1 MKLSTED
8 IKLIAKKM
16 KKSGLTEVA
25 LEVDGAT
32 LILKNEP
39 VIEKEQVTHEVKRV
53 VSNEI
58 IEDVKKETT
67 EKKSI
72 KEEEKILSPMT
83 GTFYSKSSP
92 ENPAFVTEGSEI
104 SEGSTLCILEA
115 MKMMNEVKATK
126 NYKILKILFKD
137 GEIVKKGEPLFLVS

>member
-67 EKKSI
+67 EKR
-72 KEEEKILSPMT
+72 
-83 GTFYSKSSP
+83 
-92 ENPAFVTEGSEI
+92 V
-104 SEGSTLCILEA
+104 
-115 MKMMNEVKATK
+115 
-126 NYKILKILFKD
+126 
-137 GEIVKKGEPLFLVS
+137 